1 MIIKHSKY
9 KNTGILFELLVRQI
23 TADTLSGAESQAI
36 NILKKY
42 FTKTELGKEYKLY
55 ESFFK
60 HTNTTEA
67 KADMVISTLI
77 ESSKQLNRSVLKR
90 QKYNLIKEIKNH
102 YDLEEFFKTKLSNY
116 KAQAALFTLLEVY
129 NSENLS
135 NPNQIIENKT
145 VLLEYLVKSPINKK
159 EVKENILEEFR
170 NQDKDIRVLAYRV
183 LLEKFNDKYADLN
196 SHQKSILK
204 EFINSVDNTPKLR
217 EFYNTKINE
226 IKNTL
231 LFLKTI
237 DLPTFEQLS
246 IEIIEDKLNF
256 NRFKISSYLN
266 KELHIYSKWYSITE
280 KNEEKNLQFF
290 TPTKIW
296 MMHVLFYATLF

>member
-23 TADTLSGAESQAI
+23 TADTLSGSDSPAV

-42 FTKTELGKEYKLY
+42 FTKTELGREYKLY
-55 ESFFK
+55 ESFFR
-60 HTNTTEA
+60 HLNTTEA
-67 KADMVISTLI
+67 KADMVISTII
-77 ESSKQLNRSVLKR
+77 ESSKQLNRSILKR

-102 YDLEEFFKTKLSNY
+102 YDLEEFFKTKLPNY

-159 EVKENILEEFR
+159 EVRDNILEEFR

-196 SHQKSILK
+196 SNQKLVLK

-231 LFLKTI
+231 VT
-237 DLPTFEQLS
+237 
-246 IEIIEDKLNF
+246 
-256 NRFKISSYLN
+256 LN
-266 KELHIYSKWYSITE
+266 KKVTNKAIQIKVNEVVNILPNLGKIDKVNDDHLINLLQHYQLVEELEAAK
-280 KNEEKNLQFF
+280 
-290 TPTKIW
+290 
-296 MMHVLFYATLF
+296 

>member
-23 TADTLSGAESQAI
+23 TADTLSGVENSPAV

-42 FTKTELGKEYKLY
+42 FTKTELGKEYRLY

-60 HTNTTEA
+60 HINTSEA
-67 KADMVISTLI
+67 KADMVVSTI
-77 ESSKQLNRSVLKR
+77 VESSKHLNRSILKR

-102 YDLEEFFKTKLSNY
+102 YNLEEFFKTKLPNY
-116 KAQAALFTLLEVY
+116 KAQAAIFTLLEVY

-145 VLLEYLVKSPINKK
+145 VLLEYLTNSNINKQ
-159 EVKENILEEFR
+159 EVKDNILEEFK
-170 NQDKDIRVLAYRV
+170 NQDKDVRVLAYRV

-196 SHQKSILK
+196 PNQKLVLK

-217 EFYNTKINE
+217 EFYNTKITE
-226 IKNTL
+226 LKNTL
-231 LFLKTI
+231 LI
-237 DLPTFEQLS
+237 
-246 IEIIEDKLNF
+246 
-256 NRFKISSYLN
+256 LN
-266 KELHIYSKWYSITE
+266 KKVTNRAIQIKVNEVVNILPSLGKTDKVNDDHLINLLQHYQLVEELELVK
-280 KNEEKNLQFF
+280 
-290 TPTKIW
+290 
-296 MMHVLFYATLF
+296 

>member
-23 TADTLSGAESQAI
+23 TADTLSGTDSPAI

-42 FTKTELGKEYKLY
+42 FTKTELGREYKLY

-60 HTNTTEA
+60 HTNTSEA

-102 YDLEEFFKTKLSNY
+102 YDLEEFFKTKLPNY

-135 NPNQIIENKT
+135 NPDQIIENKT
-145 VLLEYLVKSPINKK
+145 VLLEYLVKSPIDKK
-159 EVKENILEEFR
+159 EVRDNILEEFK

-196 SHQKSILK
+196 PNQKATLK

-231 LFLKTI
+231 LT
-237 DLPTFEQLS
+237 
-246 IEIIEDKLNF
+246 
-256 NRFKISSYLN
+256 LN
-266 KELHIYSKWYSITE
+266 KKVTNKAIQIKVNEVVNILPSLGKTDKVNDDHLINLLQHYQLVEELE
-280 KNEEKNLQFF
+280 AVNG
-290 TPTKIW
+290 
-296 MMHVLFYATLF
+296 

>member
-60 HTNTTEA
+60 HINTSEA
-67 KADMVISTLI
+67 KADMVISTII

-102 YDLEEFFKTKLSNY
+102 YDLEEFFKTKLPNY

-170 NQDKDIRVLAYRV
+170 QQDKDIRVLAYRV

-196 SHQKSILK
+196 SNQKATLK
-204 EFINSVDNTPKLR
+204 EFINSVDNAPKLR

-231 LFLKTI
+231 LT
-237 DLPTFEQLS
+237 
-246 IEIIEDKLNF
+246 
-256 NRFKISSYLN
+256 LN
-266 KELHIYSKWYSITE
+266 KKVTNKAIQIKV
-280 KNEEKNLQFF
+280 NEVVNILPSLGKTDKVNDDHLINLLQ
-290 TPTKIW
+290 
-296 MMHVLFYATLF
+296 HY

>member
-23 TADTLSGAESQAI
+23 TADTLSGTESQAI

-60 HTNTTEA
+60 HTNTSEA

-102 YDLEEFFKTKLSNY
+102 YDLEEFFKTKLPNY

-145 VLLEYLVKSPINKK
+145 VLLEYLVKSPIDKK

-170 NQDKDIRVLAYRV
+170 QQDKDIRVLAYRV

-196 SHQKSILK
+196 SNQKATLK

-217 EFYNTKINE
+217 EFYNTKITE

-231 LFLKTI
+231 LT
-237 DLPTFEQLS
+237 
-246 IEIIEDKLNF
+246 
-256 NRFKISSYLN
+256 LN
-266 KELHIYSKWYSITE
+266 KQVTNKAIQIKVNEVVNILPNLGKTDKVNDDHLINLLQHYQLVEELESV
-280 KNEEKNLQFF
+280 NG
-290 TPTKIW
+290 
-296 MMHVLFYATLF
+296 

>member
-23 TADTLSGAESQAI
+23 TADTLSGVENSPAI
-36 NILKKY
+36 SILKKY
-42 FTKTELGKEYKLY
+42 FTKTELGREYKLY

-60 HTNTTEA
+60 HINTSEA
-67 KADMVISTLI
+67 KADMVVSTII
-77 ESSKQLNRSVLKR
+77 EGSKQLNRSILRR

-102 YDLEEFFKTKLSNY
+102 YDLEEFFKTKLPNY

-145 VLLEYLVKSPINKK
+145 VLLEYLTNSDINKD

-170 NQDKDIRVLAYRV
+170 QQDKDVRVLAYRV

-196 SHQKSILK
+196 SNQKATLK

-217 EFYNTKINE
+217 EFYNTKITE

-231 LFLKTI
+231 LT
-237 DLPTFEQLS
+237 
-246 IEIIEDKLNF
+246 
-256 NRFKISSYLN
+256 LN
-266 KELHIYSKWYSITE
+266 KKVTNKAIQIKVNEVVNILPNLGKTDKVNDDHLINLLQHYQLVEELESV
-280 KNEEKNLQFF
+280 NG
-290 TPTKIW
+290 
-296 MMHVLFYATLF
+296 

>member
-23 TADTLSGAESQAI
+23 TADTLSGTESPAI

-42 FTKTELGKEYKLY
+42 FTKTELGREYKLY

-60 HTNTTEA
+60 HTNTSEA
-67 KADMVISTLI
+67 KADMVISTII
-77 ESSKQLNRSVLKR
+77 ESSKQLNRSILRR

-102 YDLEEFFKTKLSNY
+102 YDLEEFFKTKLPNY

-129 NSENLS
+129 TSENLS

-183 LLEKFNDKYADLN
+183 LLEKFNDKYVDLN
-196 SHQKSILK
+196 PHQKSVLK

-226 IKNTL
+226 IKSTL
-231 LFLKTI
+231 LT
-237 DLPTFEQLS
+237 
-246 IEIIEDKLNF
+246 
-256 NRFKISSYLN
+256 LN
-266 KELHIYSKWYSITE
+266 KKVTNKAIQIKVNEVVNILPNLGKIDKVNDDHLINLLQHYQLVEELE
-280 KNEEKNLQFF
+280 AVNG
-290 TPTKIW
+290 
-296 MMHVLFYATLF
+296 

>member
-23 TADTLSGAESQAI
+23 TADTLSGTESQAI

-60 HTNTTEA
+60 HINTTEA

-102 YDLEEFFKTKLSNY
+102 YDLEEFFKTKLPNY

-145 VLLEYLVKSPINKK
+145 VLLEYLVKSPIDKK

-170 NQDKDIRVLAYRV
+170 QQDKDIRVLAYRV

-196 SHQKSILK
+196 SNQKATLK

-217 EFYNTKINE
+217 EFYNTKITE

-231 LFLKTI
+231 LT
-237 DLPTFEQLS
+237 
-246 IEIIEDKLNF
+246 
-256 NRFKISSYLN
+256 LN
-266 KELHIYSKWYSITE
+266 KKVTNKAIQIKVNEVVNILPNLGKTDKVNDDHLINLLQHYQLVEELESV
-280 KNEEKNLQFF
+280 NG
-290 TPTKIW
+290 
-296 MMHVLFYATLF
+296 